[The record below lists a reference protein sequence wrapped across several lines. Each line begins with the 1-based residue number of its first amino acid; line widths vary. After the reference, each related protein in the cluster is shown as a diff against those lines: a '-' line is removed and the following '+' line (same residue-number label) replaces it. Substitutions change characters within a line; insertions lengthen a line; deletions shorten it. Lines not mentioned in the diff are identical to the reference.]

1 MKTFAELFSS
11 PIGWQHNM
19 VFILRLL
26 IASICGACIGLER
39 SKRLKVAGIRT
50 HILLCCA
57 AALFMIVS
65 KYGFVDLLTP
75 EASAIYGIKSPDPA
89 RIAAQVVSGLSFL
102 CAGVIFRKGAT
113 VSGLTTAVGLWGTAA
128 IGLTIGA
135 GMYVLGLSGVVI
147 LIILQVLLHKVA
159 IGNDA
164 YFKNNVSFT
173 VKNES
178 DFSKTLDD
186 WCSQLGAEATDCSI
200 DRDVGGFTKYGV
212 VLLMKR
218 EVTLED
224 INKLL
229 EAHPEIVG
237 VSSELM

>member
-1 MKTFAELFSS
+1 MQTFVEYFTSQLT
-11 PIGWQHNM
+11 WQQNLDF
-19 VFILRLL
+19 FIRLV
-26 IASICGACIGLER
+26 AAAACGACIGLER

-57 AALFMIVS
+57 SALFMIVS
-65 KYGFVDLLTP
+65 KYGFMDLTSVTGGDLNGTHGVD
-75 EASAIYGIKSPDPA
+75 AA
-89 RIAAQVVSGLSFL
+89 RIAAGVVSGISFL

-128 IGLTIGA
+128 IGLAIGA
-135 GMYVLGLSGVVI
+135 GMYVLGVSGVVL
-147 LIILQVLLHKVA
+147 LIILQVVLHKFA

-164 YFKNNVSFT
+164 YFKNTLYFT
-173 VKNES
+173 VKKEL
-178 DFSKTLDD
+178 DFSSMLQS
-186 WCSQLGAEATDCSI
+186 WCKELGAESTDCAI
-200 DRDVGGFTKYGV
+200 DRSGTETADYSV

-229 EAHPEIVG
+229 EAYPEIVKA
-237 VSSELM
+237 SSALM

>member
-1 MKTFAELFSS
+1 MQTFTEFISS
-11 PIGWQHNM
+11 NLSWQQNC
-19 VFILRLL
+19 VFVLRLL
-26 IASICGACIGLER
+26 VASACGACIGLER

-65 KYGFVDLLTP
+65 KYGFSDLS
-75 EASAIYGIKSPDPA
+75 SAEGVIFSGSRGADA
-89 RIAAQVVSGLSFL
+89 GRIAAQVVSGISFL

-128 IGLTIGA
+128 IGLTVGA
-135 GMYVLGLSGVVI
+135 GMILLGICGTVI
-147 LIILQVLLHKVA
+147 LIVLQIVLHKFS

-173 VKNES
+173 VQNES
-178 DFSKTLDD
+178 DFSRTLDK
-186 WCSQLGAEATDCSI
+186 WCDELGAEAADVSI
-200 DRDVGGFTKYGV
+200 DRDVGGYTKYGV

-229 EAHPEIVG
+229 EKHPEITA

>member
-1 MKTFAELFSS
+1 MKTFLEYFSS
-11 PIGWQHNM
+11 PIGWQQNL
-19 VFILRLL
+19 VFIIRLL
-26 IASICGACIGLER
+26 IASLCGACIGLER

-57 AALFMIVS
+57 ASLFMIVS
-65 KYGFVDLLTP
+65 KYGFVDLLTQ
-75 EASAIYGIKSPDPA
+75 EVAGGIKAADPA

-135 GMYVLGLSGVVI
+135 GLYVLGLAGVVI
-147 LIILQVLLHKVA
+147 LIVLQILLHKVA

-186 WCSQLGAEATDCSI
+186 WCDELGAEATDCSI
-200 DRDVGGFTKYGV
+200 DREPGGFTKYGV

-218 EVTLED
+218 EVSMED

-229 EAHPEIVG
+229 ANHPEIVG